1 MFRLRRCRILDG
13 TGALLRDYIP
23 ARRTSDDT
31 VALFERVK
39 GWLRGFTETQPT
51 AGPFVDIDF
60 WQRDREVALVTELAE
75 GCLPRTPL
83 TFAFS
88 GNQRF
93 GAKLYAAFDNAYKG
107 TDTNAWAKVVELG
120 DVKTGVDT
128 LTTET
133 KLANPEHYYKT
144 PVPGTTILIR

>member
-1 MFRLRRCRILDG
+1 M
-13 TGALLRDYIP
+13 
-23 ARRTSDDT
+23 
-31 VALFERVK
+31 
-39 GWLRGFTETQPT
+39 TEP
-51 AGPFVDIDF
+51 V
-60 WQRDREVALVTELAE
+60 E

-93 GAKLYAAFDNAYKG
+93 AAKLYAAFDNAYRG

-133 KLANPEHYYKT
+133 KLANPEHYSHVKFFVCDTMERGVSQTRTYKT
-144 PVPGTTILIR
+144 PVSGTMILVR